1 MIRKATINDN
11 SQLQK
16 MFTQAYQTTYHEL
29 LPHTMIQEDIQNFY
43 NQERIIKDI
52 EPALP
57 AWSGYLVA
65 EEAGQIVGAIGGG
78 LLNSE
83 ECEVFVLYLNPEKKR
98 KGYGSALLAE
108 LTEIFLNF
116 GAKKQW
122 VSVTK
127 DNQMGI
133 PFYEKQ
139 GFIFQHERPA
149 YTHEKSNRTSLR
161 YLRMLT
167 RKKAR

>member
-1 MIRKATINDN
+1 MIRKATIKDS

-16 MFTQAYQTTYHEL
+16 MFTQAYQTTYQEL
-29 LPHTMIQEDIQNFY
+29 LPITMIQEDIQNFY

-65 EEAGQIVGAIGGG
+65 EEEGQIVGAIGGG
-78 LLNSE
+78 LLNAE

-108 LTEIFLNF
+108 LTEIFLNC
-116 GAKKQW
+116 GAKK
-122 VSVTK
+122 
-127 DNQMGI
+127 MGI
-133 PFYEKQ
+133 RHKRQ
-139 GFIFQHERPA
+139 
-149 YTHEKSNRTSLR
+149 SNGHTIL
-161 YLRMLT
+161 
-167 RKKAR
+167 

>member
-1 MIRKATINDN
+1 MIRKATINDS

-16 MFTQAYQTTYHEL
+16 MFTQAYQTSYHEL
-29 LPHTMIQEDIQNFY
+29 SPNTMIQEDIQNFY

-83 ECEVFVLYLNPEKKR
+83 ECEVFVLYLNPEKK
-98 KGYGSALLAE
+98 
-108 LTEIFLNF
+108 
-116 GAKKQW
+116 KKRLW
-122 VSVTK
+122 
-127 DNQMGI
+127 I
-133 PFYEKQ
+133 
-139 GFIFQHERPA
+139 GFA
-149 YTHEKSNRTSLR
+149 G
-161 YLRMLT
+161 
-167 RKKAR
+167 